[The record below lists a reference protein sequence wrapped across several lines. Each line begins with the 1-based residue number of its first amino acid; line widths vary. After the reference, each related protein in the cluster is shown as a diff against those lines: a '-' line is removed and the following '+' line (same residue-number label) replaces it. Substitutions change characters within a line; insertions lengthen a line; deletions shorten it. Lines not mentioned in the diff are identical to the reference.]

1 MVFKFNQPKPS
12 EITPPAVWKS
22 RRHFIQQLTATGVVG
37 LLPLIGSRAGND
49 CELAQ
54 PASLNKTDTLTPL
67 KSVTRYNNY
76 YEFSNNKEVIHLL
89 AQEFNPRPWTLQVD
103 GEVEQP
109 LTLELDELLSRWPTE
124 ERIYRMRCVE
134 GWSMVIPW
142 NGFPLCHL
150 LKLVRPTSRAK
161 YVELISV
168 ERPSEMI
175 GQRRPVLEWPFRDGL
190 RIDEAMHPLAIIATG
205 LYGAPLPNQNGAPL
219 RLVVPWKYG
228 FKSVKAIVRIRLSEQ
243 QPLSSWQQ
251 AAPSE
256 YGFYANVNPAVPHPR
271 WSQRRENRIGELQK
285 RRTLPFNG
293 YAEQVA
299 SLYSG
304 MDLSQHF

>member
-109 LTLELDELLSRWPTE
+109 LTLELDERALTLANGRAHLPHALCRGLVDADPT
-124 ERIYRMRCVE
+124 
-134 GWSMVIPW
+134 GTAS
-142 NGFPLCHL
+142 H
-150 LKLVRPTSRAK
+150 S
-161 YVELISV
+161 
-168 ERPSEMI
+168 
-175 GQRRPVLEWPFRDGL
+175 
-190 RIDEAMHPLAIIATG
+190 AIC
-205 LYGAPLPNQNGAPL
+205 
-219 RLVVPWKYG
+219 
-228 FKSVKAIVRIRLSEQ
+228 
-243 QPLSSWQQ
+243 
-251 AAPSE
+251 
-256 YGFYANVNPAVPHPR
+256 
-271 WSQRRENRIGELQK
+271 
-285 RRTLPFNG
+285 
-293 YAEQVA
+293 
-299 SLYSG
+299 
-304 MDLSQHF
+304 